1 MNIDQFKRMS
11 DRKII
16 TIIAIFFSLMFWIVY
31 FYEYNTSFFLAV
43 VVLLLIRLF
52 FRLIGCNN
60 YVSNDFLNN
69 RIIVSLGLMLVAGLA
84 YYLAGMT
91 DIDGVRPVASILLFS
106 STGIFIASVM
116 LYINDNVKRLKILY
130 NIIFVILLIISLF
143 VLTYII
149 VNINDL
155 IETCILRDCGI
166 EMLVL
171 MITNIGLVILSWM
184 LFSLYRQLL
193 NFSVTLWNKF
203 LSYPLAIIFLII
215 TLLSSWPILII
226 INRKF
231 WSFIFLIL
239 ILIIFLNKFQIISD
253 YMYKVLIII
262 VLAIYTFLLGIDN
275 IIYIFVGMSLPA
287 MLYLNNVFYNHYN
300 QAFKPKDL
308 NSFYDQARS

>member
-166 EMLVL
+166 DMLVL

-203 LSYPLAIIFLII
+203 LSYPLTIIFLII

-226 INRKF
+226 INREF
-231 WSFIFLIL
+231 WPFIFLIL